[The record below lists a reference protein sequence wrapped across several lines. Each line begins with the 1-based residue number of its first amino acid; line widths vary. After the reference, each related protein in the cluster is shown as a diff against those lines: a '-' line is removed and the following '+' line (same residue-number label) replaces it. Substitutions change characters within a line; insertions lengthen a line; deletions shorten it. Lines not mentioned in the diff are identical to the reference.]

1 MLQTEVEEL
10 SKELDLGTMLE
21 FDQTVVV
28 TVALQHIR
36 QKIYYEESVGVQV
49 PMKIRMSSY
58 KRAIWRV
65 NAHQGSSKAYT
76 VTYFGVMVLLL
87 NHFSTVDVT
96 TTIIVSGMFYY
107 AYCVHFRHEAC
118 RILEAWIK
126 LWDFG
131 FKQLPLCVQL
141 PLVKIVGTEL
151 GKPDFV
157 KSFTK
162 FASIH
167 ADRKRKLQVITEL
180 KFDQA
185 RKNINSTST
194 EVKQTPP
201 LPEQVSLPL
210 KVQTRSALELYR
222 WGKLRR
228 KDEMIGIGT
237 LVTSVMLAIV
247 AMSFLPRVHSRTDA

>member
-21 FDQTVVV
+21 FDQTVGSDSGP
-28 TVALQHIR
+28 AAYSPENLLR
-36 QKIYYEESVGVQV
+36 GRSVWRPGANENTNE
-49 PMKIRMSSY
+49 PY

-76 VTYFGVMVLLL
+76 VTYFGVMVLLF

-141 PLVKIVGTEL
+141 PLVKMWVKLCCKNTE
-151 GKPDFV
+151 
-157 KSFTK
+157 T
-162 FASIH
+162 
-167 ADRKRKLQVITEL
+167 
-180 KFDQA
+180 
-185 RKNINSTST
+185 
-194 EVKQTPP
+194 
-201 LPEQVSLPL
+201 
-210 KVQTRSALELYR
+210 
-222 WGKLRR
+222 
-228 KDEMIGIGT
+228 
-237 LVTSVMLAIV
+237 
-247 AMSFLPRVHSRTDA
+247 